1 MKTRLLVSLLLM
13 ALLLGVVQVTGAAS
27 RPTIVA
33 FESSLKVITLPESEA
48 GKTTTTLTWHTAD
61 MTDEYRLTL
70 HAYVLDKWEMV
81 FPQESVPLEASGA
94 RVVTIFQPLNFG
106 PPTYLLSIISNGSN
120 AIIDQRIL
128 TIPYDTGGVIEAPMI
143 DSFTTDTEEIN
154 AAELQAG
161 TVRVMVKWSV
171 GNRVPA
177 SNLVF
182 EQVLDDESS
191 ASVELPR
198 LNLFVPSEG
207 EGPVAP
213 SYREGEENVT
223 LRLRVIDVISGSVYA
238 EKELVLPIVG
248 EPTPEPPVTDP
259 TPTPAPPPQP
269 NTIMSFSATPGTVNP
284 GAAVT
289 LAWEVVGTGGVVIE
303 QRVPNITT
311 VETVVNAASPKGT
324 ALVYVPGYA
333 AYSVQY
339 TLYTAD
345 RSASREATVQVYCP
359 TAFFFGAGDGCPT
372 GPAREVGTV
381 YQAFEGGFMV
391 WRQDTN
397 EIYVMFKDGSAAY
410 FLESDYAGLPEAAVE
425 EAPPLDRQIPVA
437 GFGKVWANG
446 PNVRSKLG
454 WALDDEQGYNARIQS
469 VASGREPRPQY
480 AFYLTLPGSEVVGS
494 GYGVWGYVGG

>member
-1 MKTRLLVSLLLM
+1 MKTRLLVSFLLI
-13 ALLLGVVQVTGAAS
+13 ALVLGVVQVTRAAS

-33 FESSLKVITLPESEA
+33 FESSLKMITLPDAEA

-70 HAYVLDKWEMV
+70 HAYVLDKWELV
-81 FPQESVPLEASGA
+81 FPQESVPLEANGA

-106 PPTYLLSIISNGSN
+106 PPTYLLSIISKGSN

-128 TIPYDTGGVIEAPMI
+128 TIPYDTGSVTEPPAIAE
-143 DSFTTDTEEIN
+143 FTTDTTEID
-154 AAELQAG
+154 AAALQAG

-171 GNRVPA
+171 SDRAPA

-182 EQVLDDESS
+182 EQVLADGSA

-198 LNLFVPSEG
+198 LNLYVPSDG

-213 SYREGEENVT
+213 SYREGDEEVI
-223 LRLRVIDVISGSVYA
+223 LRVRVIDVISGTVYA
-238 EKELVLPIVG
+238 EDELTLPVVG
-248 EPTPEPPVTDP
+248 EAAPEPEPEAP
-259 TPTPAPPPQP
+259 TPTPVPVPQS
-269 NTIMSFSATPGTVNP
+269 NTITAFTATPNTVNP

-345 RSASREATVQVYCP
+345 RSASRDATVAVYCP

-372 GPAREVGTV
+372 GAAKQVGAV
-381 YQAFEGGFMV
+381 YQAFEGGFML

-397 EIYVMFKDGSAAY
+397 EIYVMFKDGSASY
-410 FLESDYAGLPEAAVE
+410 FLESDYASLAEATIE
-425 EAPPLDRQIPVA
+425 EAPPLDRQVPVE

-446 PNVRSKLG
+446 PGVRAKLG
-454 WALDDEQGYNARIQS
+454 WALDDEQGYTARIQT

-480 AFYLTLPGSEVVGS
+480 AFYLTLPGGEVVGS
-494 GYGVWGYVGG
+494 GYGAWGYVGG

>member
-1 MKTRLLVSLLLM
+1 MKTRLLVSLLLLT
-13 ALLLGVVQVTGAAS
+13 LLLGAVHVTGAAS

-33 FESSLKVITLPESEA
+33 FESSLKMITLPDAEA

-61 MTDEYRLTL
+61 MSDEYRLTL
-70 HAYVLDKWEMV
+70 HAYVLDKWELV
-81 FPQESVPLEASGA
+81 FPQESVPLEANGA

-106 PPTYLLSIISNGSN
+106 PPTYLLSIINNGSN
-120 AIIDQRIL
+120 AVIDQRIL
-128 TIPYDTGGVIEAPMI
+128 TIPYDTGSVTESPAI
-143 DSFTTDTEEIN
+143 DSFTTETTEIN

-171 GNRVPA
+171 TNRAPA

-182 EQVLDDESS
+182 EQVLEDGSA

-223 LRLRVIDVISGSVYA
+223 LRLRVIDVISGAVYA
-238 EKELVLPIVG
+238 EEELVLPIVG
-248 EPTPEPPVTDP
+248 EPTPEPPPAAP
-259 TPTPAPPPQP
+259 TPTPAPPPQS
-269 NTIMSFSATPGTVNP
+269 NSITSFSATPGTVNP

-311 VETVVNAASPKGT
+311 VETVVNAAAPKGT

-339 TLYTAD
+339 TVYTAD
-345 RSASREATVQVYCP
+345 RSASRDAVVQVYCP
-359 TAFFFGAGDGCPT
+359 IAFFFGAGDGCPT
-372 GPAREVGTV
+372 GPAKEVGTV

-397 EIYVMFKDGSAAY
+397 EIYVMFKDGGAAY
-410 FLESDYAGLPEAAVE
+410 FLESDYANLPEATLE
-425 EAPPLDRQIPVA
+425 EAPPLDRQAPVE

-446 PNVRSKLG
+446 PNVRAKLG
-454 WALDDEQGYNARIQS
+454 WALDDEQGYTSRIQA
-469 VASGREPRPQY
+469 VAPGRQPRPQY

-494 GYGVWGYVGG
+494 GYGTWGYVG